1 MLYSHIHIQIY
12 AEHNQQEWPT
22 SMNEQT
28 HFFIKIYLTR
38 FILQRVM
45 FLVCERRVGDG
56 DRLLFWP
63 KVLLATIAALLPH
76 LWPGV
81 AQLWVTDGPKALSL
95 QVNSLAGTLHKFSG
109 PWLPG
114 MTSFTLQSYF
124 LSGVYY
130 DNCDCHIL
138 CTPA

>member
-1 MLYSHIHIQIY
+1 MT
-12 AEHNQQEWPT
+12 NF
-22 SMNEQT
+22 NERT
-28 HFFIKIYLTR
+28 NTLLDKIYLAR
-38 FILQRVM
+38 FILQRLM

-81 AQLWVTDGPKALSL
+81 AQLWVTEGPKALSL
-95 QVNSLAGTLHKFSG
+95 QVNSLAGILHKFSG

-114 MTSFTLQSYF
+114 MTSFTPQLHF
-124 LSGVYY
+124 LSGVFIMTFVIVISSARERELHSMCVYL
-130 DNCDCHIL
+130 H
-138 CTPA
+138 